1 MFGIKSTLITA
12 GIGISAVAGVAFLW
26 KAEELKAAKLEAQL
40 EMIRTELVQSES
52 NNLSLKTQLTKQNKD
67 IARLQTLAEVNQE
80 KINEL
85 ENDRDDAR
93 EETAKAIDQIN
104 QLRAK
109 ELELARQKPFA
120 RGNLAHKRL
129 SDSMQ
134 RIAGTQD

>member
-12 GIGISAVAGVAFLW
+12 GVGIAAVATMAFLW
-26 KAEELKAAKLEAQL
+26 KSEELKAAKLETRL
-40 EMIRTELVQSES
+40 EMIRTELVQSKS

-67 IARLQTLAEVNQE
+67 LARLQTLAEVNQE

-85 ENDRDDAR
+85 EHDRDDAR
-93 EETAKAIDQIN
+93 KETATAIDQIN
-104 QLRAK
+104 QLRSK
-109 ELELARQKPFA
+109 ELEMARQQPYS